1 MSAGLAQRLW
11 DGNADLMRAALTHP
25 FIRGIATGDLP
36 QARFAEYVA
45 QDAYFLDAFSRAYA
59 LALAHSPD
67 RDGLEAFARLLA
79 GVLDELRLH
88 ASYAARWHIDL
99 DAVRP
104 LPATTA
110 YTGFLLSTASRGDAG
125 ETCAALTPCMRLYAW
140 LGQELARAPRLDG
153 NPYAEWIATYGGAD
167 FAALVSELERL
178 LDRYAETSDAVR
190 GTYRQA
196 MELEVAFFDA
206 HLPTAAR

>member
-1 MSAGLAQRLW
+1 
-11 DGNADLMRAALTHP
+11 
-25 FIRGIATGDLP
+25 
-36 QARFAEYVA
+36 
-45 QDAYFLDAFSRAYA
+45 
-59 LALAHSPD
+59 
-67 RDGLEAFARLLA
+67 
-79 GVLDELRLH
+79 
-88 ASYAARWHIDL
+88 
-99 DAVRP
+99 
-104 LPATTA
+104 
-110 YTGFLLSTASRGDAG
+110 
-125 ETCAALTPCMRLYAW
+125 MRLYAW

-206 HLPTAAR
+206 HLPSAAR